1 MSDQLEPVVGKW
13 YLDAELDEQF
23 RVVAIDEER
32 EVVEIRYLNG
42 EGDEIELDAWSDL
55 DLEAA
60 EPPEDESED
69 EDDDEDSRES
79 RLGDREAGEADDWED
94 DDDEDDDWDD
104 DDEDDDVDDDDQ
116 YGSE

>member
-1 MSDQLEPVVGKW
+1 MSELEPVVGKW
-13 YLDAELDEQF
+13 YLDADLDEQF
-23 RVVAIDEER
+23 RVVAVDEER

-42 EGDEIELDAWSDL
+42 EADEIELEAWPDL

-60 EPPEDESED
+60 EPPEEESDD
-69 EDDDEDSRES
+69 EDDDADTRKTRPS
-79 RLGDREAGEADDWED
+79 DRDPGEADDWDDSE

-104 DDEDDDVDDDDQ
+104 DDDDGDDDQ

>member
-13 YLDAELDEQF
+13 YLDSELDEQF

-42 EGDEIELDAWSDL
+42 EGDEIELEAWSDL

-69 EDDDEDSRES
+69 KDEDEDSRES
-79 RLGDREAGEADDWED
+79 RFSEREAGETDDWEGAE
-94 DDDEDDDWDD
+94 DEDDDWGDD
-104 DDEDDDVDDDDQ
+104 DDDDDDGDDDQ
-116 YGSE
+116 YSSE

>member
-1 MSDQLEPVVGKW
+1 MSGELEPIVGKW
-13 YLDAELDEQF
+13 YLDADLDEQF

-32 EVVEIRYLNG
+32 EVVEIRYSNG
-42 EGDEIELDAWSDL
+42 EADEIELEAWSDL

-69 EDDDEDSRES
+69 EDDDDPRES
-79 RLGDREAGEADDWED
+79 RWSERDAGEADDWED
-94 DDDEDDDWDD
+94 TDDEDEDEDDDDF
-104 DDEDDDVDDDDQ
+104 DEDDEDDQ

>member
-23 RVVAIDEER
+23 RVLAIDEER
-32 EVVEIRYLNG
+32 DVVEIRYLNG
-42 EGDEIELDAWSDL
+42 EADEIEREAWSDL

-60 EPPEDESED
+60 EPPDEEKEDD
-69 EDDDEDSRES
+69 EDDTRES
-79 RLGDREAGEADDWED
+79 GWSERDAGEADDWED
-94 DDDEDDDWDD
+94 DDEDDEDDDDDWDD
-104 DDEDDDVDDDDQ
+104 DEDDDGGDDR

>member
-1 MSDQLEPVVGKW
+1 MSDQLEPTVGKW

-32 EVVEIRYLNG
+32 EVVEIQYLNG
-42 EGDEIELDAWSDL
+42 EADEIELEAWSDL

-60 EPPEDESED
+60 EPPEDENED
-69 EDDDEDSRES
+69 EDDEPRES
-79 RLGDREAGEADDWED
+79 RWSERDAGEADDWED
-94 DDDEDDDWDD
+94 DDEDDDDWDEDEDDDGDD
-104 DDEDDDVDDDDQ
+104 DDK

>member
-1 MSDQLEPVVGKW
+1 MSDELEPVVGKW

-32 EVVEIRYLNG
+32 EVVEVQYLDG
-42 EGDEIELDAWSDL
+42 EADEIELEAWSDL

-60 EPPEDESED
+60 EPPEEASED
-69 EDDDEDSRES
+69 EDEEPRES
-79 RLGDREAGEADDWED
+79 RWTERDAGEADDWED
-94 DDDEDDDWDD
+94 DDEDDDWDE
-104 DDEDDDVDDDDQ
+104 DEDDDGDDDQ

>member
-32 EVVEIRYLNG
+32 EVVEIKYQNG
-42 EGDEIELDAWSDL
+42 EGDEIELEAWSDL

-60 EPPEDESED
+60 EPPEEESDDEDEEPRESPWTERETGKAADWEDDEDDDDDWDED
-69 EDDDEDSRES
+69 EDDDED
-79 RLGDREAGEADDWED
+79 GD
-94 DDDEDDDWDD
+94 DDRYD
-104 DDEDDDVDDDDQ
+104 
-116 YGSE
+116 SE

>member
-1 MSDQLEPVVGKW
+1 MSEQLEPVVGKW

-69 EDDDEDSRES
+69 EDEDDSRES
-79 RLGDREAGEADDWED
+79 RLSDREAGEADDWED
-94 DDDEDDDWDD
+94 TEDEDDDWD

>member
-13 YLDAELDEQF
+13 YLDTELDEQF

-32 EVVEIRYLNG
+32 EVVEIQYLNG
-42 EGDEIELDAWSDL
+42 EADEIEREVWSDL

-69 EDDDEDSRES
+69 EDDEPRES
-79 RLGDREAGEADDWED
+79 RWTEREAGEADDWED
-94 DDDEDDDWDD
+94 DDEDDDDDWDE
-104 DDEDDDVDDDDQ
+104 DEDED
-116 YGSE
+116 